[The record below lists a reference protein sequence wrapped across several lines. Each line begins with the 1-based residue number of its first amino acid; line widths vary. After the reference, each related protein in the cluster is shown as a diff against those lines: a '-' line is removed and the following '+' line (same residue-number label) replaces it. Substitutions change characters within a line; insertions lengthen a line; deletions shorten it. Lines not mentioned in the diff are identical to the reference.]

1 MNEID
6 DELAK
11 FIETAIGESNNYC
24 EALDKVIEWQK
35 KNRDLIGLGIGT
47 PIDILCGLREVKD
60 PVEEANKIAY
70 ETLMVL
76 LESAR
81 GQLKEVTKEEL
92 EKM

>member
-35 KNRDLIGLGIGT
+35 KNRDLIGLRIGT
-47 PIDILCGLREVKD
+47 PIDVICGQRDVQD
-60 PVEEANKIAY
+60 PLEEANKIAY
-70 ETLMVL
+70 ETLMTL
-76 LESAR
+76 IKSAR
-81 GQLKEVTKEEL
+81 GELKEVTKEEL